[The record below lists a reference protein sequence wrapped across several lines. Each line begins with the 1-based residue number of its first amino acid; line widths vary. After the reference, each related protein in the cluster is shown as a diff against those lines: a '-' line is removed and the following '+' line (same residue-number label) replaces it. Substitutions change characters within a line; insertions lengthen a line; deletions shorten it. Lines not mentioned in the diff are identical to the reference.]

1 MLSESVVK
9 KTFFLYRYRYEKYS
23 PFSNST
29 LSLSPC
35 LLESD
40 SQLPLSVI
48 EKPQSKRND
57 GKMIYF
63 FFTWL
68 RKLKKKKDFMCALG
82 WTKTSVIFFLLKAL
96 PFKSWYYSAIKIPR
110 I

>member
-63 FFTWL
+63 FFYLT
-68 RKLKKKKDFMCALG
+68 KKAKKKK
-82 WTKTSVIFFLLKAL
+82 KTLCVL
-96 PFKSWYYSAIKIPR
+96 
-110 I
+110 